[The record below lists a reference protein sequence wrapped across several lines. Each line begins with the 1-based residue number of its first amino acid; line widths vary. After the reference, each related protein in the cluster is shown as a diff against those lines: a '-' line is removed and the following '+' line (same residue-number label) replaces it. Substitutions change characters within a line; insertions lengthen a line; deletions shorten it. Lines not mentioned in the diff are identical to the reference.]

1 VKAIARSIA
10 GSSVTGPLMV
20 MLLVASVV
28 ALTTDRFL
36 ISQNLT
42 NVSLQV
48 SVVAIVAI
56 GATMVILTAQID
68 LSSGSLAALSS
79 VLLAGLIKKAGVE
92 EPIAFLLII
101 GLGAGLGFVN
111 GFFSSYGRIPSF
123 IFTLGTL
130 AIFRGLSFLY
140 TGGTPIFSISPQL
153 TQVFYGKFLGLPLP
167 LIYVVVLYAL
177 AWAYL
182 RYARGGRHMYAVG
195 GNPSAARLSGIGVN
209 RVRTKAFVLAGA
221 LSALGGT
228 LLTARL
234 NSGSPNYGQG
244 LELMAI
250 ASAVIGGTSLFGGVG
265 SVVATLIGALTIVIV
280 QNALNL
286 HAVASA
292 WQEIALG
299 TIIGVAVGI
308 DMWRSE
314 LAKGAQ
320 WLWKRTFGRDREDVE
335 AAAGSEDSDRASTEE
350 RPQPIDET
358 VKP

>member
-1 VKAIARSIA
+1 VKNIARTLA
-10 GSSVTGPLMV
+10 GSAATGPLMV
-20 MLLVASVV
+20 MLLVASLV
-28 ALTTDRFL
+28 AVTTDRFL
-36 ISQNLT
+36 VSQNLT
-42 NVSLQV
+42 NLSLQV
-48 SVVAIVAI
+48 AVVAIVAI

-79 VLLAGLIKKAGVE
+79 VLLAGLIKRAGVD
-92 EPIAFLLII
+92 EPIAFLVII
-101 GLGAGLGFVN
+101 GMGACLGFVN

-153 TQVFYGKFLGLPLP
+153 TQVFYGKVLGLPLP
-167 LIYVVVLYAL
+167 MIYVVLLYAF

-182 RYARGGRHMYAVG
+182 RYTRGGRHMYAVG

-221 LSALGGT
+221 LSALGGI

-292 WQEIALG
+292 WQQNAPG
-299 TIIGVAVGI
+299 TIIGVADGS
-308 DMWRSE
+308 DRWRSE

-320 WLWKRTFGRDREDVE
+320 WLWKRTLAREREDLGG
-335 AAAGSEDSDRASTEE
+335 AAGGGVSDRATTEE
-350 RPQPIDET
+350 HPQPMDET
-358 VKP
+358 VNP